1 MPTSYNYLLGLWS
14 DLMHVL
20 LPDLCI
26 CCETRPKSRPSAF
39 CVPCL
44 HEMPYTDHFDVPE
57 NKISQLFPGRCDV
70 RNGAALLRFREG
82 SLVQSMLHRL
92 KYEGQRE
99 VAEVFGALAGE
110 KMWNSEIFTRPD
122 IIIPVPLHK
131 AKLRRRGYNQSAV
144 FGSALGAATNT
155 EMSDSILLKIRQNAS
170 QTGKS
175 RQERS
180 DNVANAYQLASASS
194 ITGKHILLVDD
205 VVTTGATL
213 EACCHTLQLGQP
225 ASVSIICLA
234 LAE

>member
-1 MPTSYNYLLGLWS
+1 MKTSYNYLSGLWS

-20 LPDLCI
+20 FPDLCI
-26 CCETRPKSRPSAF
+26 SCENQPKCKPSAF
-39 CVPCL
+39 CIPCL
-44 HEMPYTDHFDVPE
+44 QEMPYTDHFDVAD

-70 RNGAALLRFREG
+70 RNGAALLHFREG
-82 SLVQSMLHRL
+82 SHVQSMLHRL

-99 VAEVFGALAGE
+99 IAEVFGAIAGE
-110 KMWNSEIFTRPD
+110 KMRNSELFIRPD

-131 AKLRRRGYNQSAV
+131 AKMRRRGYNQSAV
-144 FGSALGAATNT
+144 FGSALGAAANI
-155 EMSDSILLKIRQNAS
+155 EMSDSLLLKVRHNAS

-194 ITGKHILLVDD
+194 IAGKHILLVDD

-213 EACCHTLQLGQP
+213 EACCNTLQMRQP
-225 ASVSIICLA
+225 ASISIICIA

>member
-1 MPTSYNYLLGLWS
+1 MPTSCEYLSGLWS

-20 LPDLCI
+20 FPDLCI
-26 CCETRPKSRPSAF
+26 SCETRPKSKPSAF
-39 CVPCL
+39 CITCL
-44 HEMPYTDHFDVPE
+44 HEMPYTDHFDIPV
-57 NKISQLFPGRCDV
+57 NKISQLFQGRCDV

-82 SLVQSMLHRL
+82 SHVQSMLHRL

-99 VAEVFGALAGE
+99 IAEVFGALAGE
-110 KMWNSEIFTRPD
+110 KIWNSGIFTRPD
-122 IIIPVPLHK
+122 IIIPVPLHTSR
-131 AKLRRRGYNQSAV
+131 LRRRGYNQSAV

-155 EMSDSILLKIRQNAS
+155 ELSDSILLKIRQNAS

-180 DNVANAYQLASASS
+180 DNVANAYVLASTSS

-213 EACCHTLQLGQP
+213 EACCNTLEMGQP
-225 ASVSIICLA
+225 ASISIICLA